1 VSVGVTSAA
10 GYGVTVAAVVAAALD
25 YIGGD
30 HSQPTKTTLALG
42 IVAGVSFV
50 TTQVGRYLQA
60 HAQIKAAP
68 QLEAERRY
76 SAEAERYGAGQN
88 VCEPKPEQPSWL
100 DEKTKMKTF
109 DPVEEGYAEDSGVSG
124 SWDHEQAGAVNVDNG
139 WDPAPEGPGDDPPP
153 QAALYPLTDPRSIP
167 MDEGD
172 GKAGPR

>member
-1 VSVGVTSAA
+1 MGTKVSVGVTSAA

-30 HSQPTKTTLALG
+30 HSQPTKTTLYLG

-50 TTQVGRYLQA
+50 TTQVGRYVQA
-60 HAQIKAAP
+60 HAQAQVAP

-76 SAEAERYGAGQN
+76 SAEQARWGDVQATQA
-88 VCEPKPEQPSWL
+88 KPEQPSWL
-100 DEKTKMKTF
+100 DENAEVKTY
-109 DPVEEGYAEDSGVSG
+109 DPVEHGYAKDSGVSG
-124 SWDHEQAGAVNVDNG
+124 SWDHEQDVVAA
-139 WDPAPEGPGDDPPP
+139 EGPGDDPPP